1 MRKLEKV
8 AAVAVLAA
16 AGFLTHEVAVAQVWI
31 QNPLGVPLAPGCPA
45 GYSWTK
51 GNVRYECR
59 TPPPSCQFGFAA
71 GPVWNGTAWSYSCNA
86 PPPPPTTPDPG
97 QIGNGNSAPDLLMKV
112 DTDCDGV
119 VGGDQE
125 NAGRGSGWA
134 NVYRHT
140 NPDGS
145 FSYYQTAGTKI
156 IPVSIAPGTKL
167 RRDGT
172 NGTCG
177 HNGT

>member
-1 MRKLEKV
+1 MRKLEKAV
-8 AAVAVLAA
+8 AVAVLAA
-16 AGFLTHEVAVAQVWI
+16 AGLLTHEAAVAQVWI
-31 QNPLGVPLAPGCPA
+31 QNPLGVPLAPGCPP
-45 GYSWTK
+45 GYSWSR

-71 GPVWNGTAWSYSCNA
+71 GPAWNGSTWSYSCNP
-86 PPPPPTTPDPG
+86 PPPPPTGLPDRPDP
-97 QIGNGNSAPDLLMKV
+97 NPPADVLMKV

-119 VGGDQE
+119 VGGNQG

-156 IPVSIAPGTKL
+156 FPVSIAPGTKL
-167 RRDGT
+167 RRDGV